1 MSSVVLRCSLGRSL
15 RKRLHESQTNVRV
28 EQAEDGREV
37 RVCKGDTKLVEVAQ
51 APDYEQSKICYMFI
65 RDG

>member
-1 MSSVVLRCSLGRSL
+1 M